1 MVALRSFVSGVAVA
15 AAALLALVQADGV
28 KVHVMSFNVR
38 TSYASGDAASTCS
51 NWNGVRKDN
60 VVKQITTVMPDF
72 FGTQET
78 SDEQKSYLDSQL
90 AGKYLALGTAT
101 GSLNGAASE
110 IDALYYKVSDWSVIS
125 SGTFWYG
132 PNTDA
137 PSAAWNMVYYRTAV
151 WGRFTHIASGQ
162 TACIFNTHYET
173 PGNDEAQ
180 LQASAILLSKLDAL
194 CQAGD
199 KIKVVTGDFNALPNY
214 PAILKL
220 LANGL
225 TESSSDFTFCGD
237 MMSPTCQTKFDY
249 TMHRLSDGACHV
261 KSEVLRTS
269 FDGCYP
275 SDHAVLMGIFCFGGT
290 CCNGDSSSS
299 SSGSLNSS
307 NGTTTGSGT
316 SGGASVAGDSLVLG
330 SVNAGGNKT
339 STGSTAGGGTTV
351 ITTKSEE
358 SSSATGTVFT
368 VIGVIAAT
376 AGIAFFVVRK
386 KKQLDARIDET
397 KSAAVPLPSYFGRSD
412 DDAGSEAL
420 SPLPVAA
427 AAARLSAPSPG
438 RMSNSPSNRSSSASG
453 RMSNSPVPTLMAT
466 KRDSRDSRSS
476 SVSCKD
482 LSPSHQNNNRGRNT
496 SGASSNFRMS
506 SPVVMMDTSSN
517 YSSSMASFDSRMQDS
532 RIHFSEAY
540 GSESYDSDEDS
551 GALTKKSS
559 TDFAML

>member
-1 MVALRSFVSGVAVA
+1 MVALRTFVFRVAVA
-15 AAALLALVQADGV
+15 AAALLALAQADSGV

-51 NWNGVRKDN
+51 NWNGVRKNN
-60 VVKQITTVMPDF
+60 VVKQITNVMPDF

-78 SDEQKSYLDSQL
+78 SDEQKAYLDSQL

-110 IDALYYKVSDWSVIS
+110 IDALYYKVSDWAVIT

-132 PNTDA
+132 PNTEA
-137 PSAAWNMVYYRTAV
+137 PSAAWNMKYYRTAV
-151 WGRFTHIASGQ
+151 WARFTHIASGQ

-180 LQASAILLSKLDAL
+180 LQASTILLAKLDAL

-225 TESSSDFTFCGD
+225 TESSNEFTFCGD

-249 TMHRLSDGACHV
+249 TLHRLSNGACHV
-261 KSEVLRTS
+261 KSEVLRSS

-275 SDHAVLMGIFCFGGT
+275 SDHAVLMGTFCFGGA

-307 NGTTTGSGT
+307 TSTNSTTTGSGG
-316 SGGASVAGDSLVLG
+316 SSVAGDSLVLG
-330 SVNAGGNKT
+330 TVNAGGSKA
-339 STGSTAGGGTTV
+339 SAGSTAGGGTTV

-358 SSSATGTVFT
+358 SSSATGTVFAI
-368 VIGVIAAT
+368 IGVIAAT

-397 KSAAVPLPSYFGRSD
+397 KSAAVPMPSYFSRAD

-420 SPLPVAA
+420 SPLP

-438 RMSNSPSNRSSSASG
+438 RMSNSPSNRSSG

-482 LSPSHQNNNRGRNT
+482 LSPSYQRNSRGRNT

-506 SPVVMMDTSSN
+506 SPVVMMDTNSN
-517 YSSSMASFDSRMQDS
+517 YSSSMASYDSRMQDS

-540 GSESYDSDEDS
+540 VSESYDSDEDS

>member
-1 MVALRSFVSGVAVA
+1 MVALRTFVSGVAVA
-15 AAALLALVQADGV
+15 AAALLALVQADSGV

-60 VVKQITTVMPDF
+60 VVKQITNVMPDF

-78 SDEQKSYLDSQL
+78 SDEQKAYLDSQL

-110 IDALYYKVSDWSVIS
+110 IDALYYKVSDWTVIT

-132 PNTDA
+132 PNTEA
-137 PSAAWNMVYYRTAV
+137 PSAAWDMKYYRTAV
-151 WGRFTHIASGQ
+151 WARFTHIASGQ

-180 LQASAILLSKLDAL
+180 LQASAILLAKLDAL

-225 TESSSDFTFCGD
+225 TESSSEFTFCGD

-249 TMHRLSDGACHV
+249 TLHRLSDGACHV
-261 KSEVLRTS
+261 KSEVLRSS

-275 SDHAVLMGIFCFGGT
+275 SDHAVLMGTFCFGGA

-307 NGTTTGSGT
+307 TSTNGTTTGSGV
-316 SGGASVAGDSLVLG
+316 SSVAGDSLVLG
-330 SVNAGGNKT
+330 SVNAGGSKA
-339 STGSTAGGGTTV
+339 SAGSTAGGGTTV

-358 SSSATGTVFT
+358 SSSATGTVFAI
-368 VIGVIAAT
+368 IGVIAAT

-386 KKQLDARIDET
+386 KKQLDARINET
-397 KSAAVPLPSYFGRSD
+397 KSAAVPMPSYFSRAD

-420 SPLPVAA
+420 SPLPAT
-427 AAARLSAPSPG
+427 ARLSAPSPG
-438 RMSNSPSNRSSSASG
+438 RMSNSPSNRSSG

-466 KRDSRDSRSS
+466 KRDNRDSRSS

-482 LSPSHQNNNRGRNT
+482 LSPSHQQNSRGRNT

-506 SPVVMMDTSSN
+506 SPVVMMDTNSN
-517 YSSSMASFDSRMQDS
+517 YSSSMASYDSHMQDS

-540 GSESYDSDEDS
+540 VSASYDSDEDS